1 MSTLERT
8 DMEPSD
14 AAPIGIRR
22 AVRELPSLIDQVAG
36 GAQVLISRRG
46 RPLAALISTADFE
59 RLRELERRDQGLQ
72 AVFKGQG
79 IRIFPWTT
87 PKILEV
93 LTRLGASS

>member
-1 MSTLERT
+1 
-8 DMEPSD
+8 MEPSD

-22 AVRELPSLIDQVAG
+22 AIRELPSLVDRVAG
-36 GAQVLISRRG
+36 GAPVVISRRG
-46 RPLAALISTADFE
+46 RPLAALISTTDYE
-59 RLRELERRDQGLQ
+59 RLQELERRDEGLQ
-72 AVFKGQG
+72 AVFRGQG